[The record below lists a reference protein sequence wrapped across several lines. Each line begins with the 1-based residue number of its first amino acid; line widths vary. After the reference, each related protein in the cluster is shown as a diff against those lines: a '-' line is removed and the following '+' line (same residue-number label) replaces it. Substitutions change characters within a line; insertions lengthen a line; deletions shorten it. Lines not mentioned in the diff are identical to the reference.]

1 MKKLICALAKLVAAL
16 AVISALL
23 YAAVLYW
30 DKIMELL
37 CKVRS
42 LLGTDLNDA
51 DERTRYR
58 MAFYIKDILEKQAKK
73 YERKEGPSLRGPHSH
88 E

>member
-1 MKKLICALAKLVAAL
+1 MNKLISGLAKLFVLLAVLGAL
-16 AVISALL
+16 A

-42 LLGTDLNDA
+42 LLGEKKFCCCDEETA
-51 DERTRYR
+51 DY
-58 MAFYIKDILEKQAKK
+58 AD
-73 YERKEGPSLRGPHSH
+73 
-88 E
+88 